1 MLCPSPFNHMYD
13 GFQFEHN
20 PSFQDDLSKKLFMQR
35 LWAGKNLYASEEK
48 INQASNGLA
57 LFLGC
62 NSFADYEI
70 GRVLDKIRQIAP
82 DALVI
87 FTSDHGD
94 MLGAHR
100 LFSKN
105 AATYKEVA
113 NIPLIIKGGDDRI
126 VTTEKM
132 R

>member
-1 MLCPSPFNHMYD
+1 MYD

-100 LFSKN
+100 LFSKI